1 MRVSTRTALLAA
13 VLVSTSLALIS
24 ASAIM
29 SASGIREEPTGKTF
43 GAWGVDLTS
52 RDLRTKAGDDF
63 FAHANGSWLAKTEI
77 PSDQASTS
85 TGRDVFNLTQDQL
98 RELIEASAAKPATP
112 TAAQIGGLYKSFMD
126 EAGVEALDA
135 KPLASELAAVQAV
148 SSKPDFVRLMGKTAS
163 NFGSSVFGL
172 GVYADAKK
180 PMSTLYLGQ
189 AGLGMPDRDYYLTDG
204 FKDKKDAYQA
214 YIARTFT
221 LIKDAAPDEK
231 ARAVLAFE
239 TEIAKA
245 SWAAAERRDI
255 DKLYNPMTVDALQ
268 KFAPAIEWRAYLDA
282 AGLSGLQ
289 AVVVTETTAV
299 QKIAQIVADTPL
311 DTLKAWETFHLV
323 DGASPYLSK
332 RFVDSQFEFAGK
344 ALSGT
349 PAQRPRWKRGVSL
362 IDERLGEAVG
372 KEYVAKYF
380 PPASK
385 VKMDLLVANLKMAMA
400 ARIRNST
407 WMSAPTKAQA
417 LEKLAKMGVMVGY
430 PTKWRDYSKLKIDPA
445 DLYGNLARSIVFE
458 TAYQFNKIG
467 KAVDK
472 AEWGMTPQTVDAYN
486 GGLENKIVFPAGIL
500 QPPFFNPDAD
510 PAVNYG
516 AIGAVIGHEITHGF
530 DDQGRKIDATGA
542 LRDWWTPED
551 AKRFVAESEK
561 LAGQY
566 DTYEGVPGAR
576 INGKLTLGEN
586 IADLG
591 GLLVAIDAY
600 HASLGGK
607 PAPVID
613 GLTGDQ
619 RLFLGYAQ
627 SWRGKTRDDALR
639 AQMAS
644 DPHSPRK
651 FRVVG
656 ATRNVDSWYQS
667 FDVTANDKYFL
678 KPEDRAR
685 VW

>member
-1 MRVSTRTALLAA
+1 M
-13 VLVSTSLALIS
+13 IS
-24 ASAIM
+24 AW
-29 SASGIREEPTGKTF
+29 GIPAEPTGKAF

-52 RDLRTKAGDDF
+52 RDMRTKAGDDF
-63 FAHANGSWLAKTEI
+63 FVYANGSWLAKTEI
-77 PSDQASTS
+77 PSDQSSTS
-85 TGRDVFNLTQDQL
+85 AGRDVFNLTQDQL
-98 RELIEASAAKPATP
+98 RELIEASAAKPSTP
-112 TAAQIGGLYKSFMD
+112 TSAQIGGLYQSFMD

-135 KPLASELAAVQAV
+135 KPLASDLAAVQSV
-148 SSKPDFVRLMGKTAS
+148 SSKQEFVRFMGKTAD
-163 NFGSSVFGL
+163 NFGSSVFGVA
-172 GVYADAKK
+172 VYADAKK
-180 PMSTLYLGQ
+180 PISALFLGQ
-189 AGLGMPDRDYYLTDG
+189 AGLGMPDRDYYLTDA
-204 FKDKKDAYQA
+204 FKDKKAAYEA

-221 LIKDAAPDEK
+221 LIKSSTDLAPEVN
-231 ARAVLAFE
+231 AEAVLAFE

-245 SWAAAERRDI
+245 SWPVAERRDI
-255 DKLYNPMTVDALQ
+255 DKLYNPMTVEALQ
-268 KFAPAIEWRAYLDA
+268 KYAPAIDWRAYLDA
-282 AGLSGLQ
+282 AGLTGLQ
-289 AVVVTETTAV
+289 SVVVMETTAV
-299 QKIAQIVADTPL
+299 QKIAQLVADTPL
-311 DTLKAWETFHLV
+311 ETLKAWETFHYV

-362 IDERLGEAVG
+362 IDERIGEAVG

-385 VKMDLLVANLKMAMA
+385 VKMDALVVNLKAAMA
-400 ARIRNST
+400 ARIRNSS
-407 WMSAPTKAQA
+407 WMSAQTKEQA
-417 LEKLAKMGVMVGY
+417 LDKLSKMAVMVGY
-430 PTKWRDYSKLKIDPA
+430 PAKWRDYSKLKIDPT

-458 TAYQFNKIG
+458 AAYQFDKIG
-467 KAVDK
+467 KPVDK
-472 AEWGMTPQTVDAYN
+472 DEWGMTPQTVDAYN

-500 QPPFFNPDAD
+500 QAPFFNPDAD
-510 PAVNYG
+510 AAVNYG

-551 AKRFVAESEK
+551 AKRFVAESDK
-561 LAGQY
+561 LAAQF
-566 DTYEGVPGAR
+566 DAYEGVPGTH

-607 PAPVID
+607 PAPIID

-627 SWRGKTRDDALR
+627 SWRGKARDDALR
-639 AQMAS
+639 VQMAS

-651 FRVVG
+651 FRVIG
-656 ATRNVDSWYQS
+656 ATRNVDNWYQS
-667 FDVTANDKYFL
+667 FEVAASDKYYL

>member
-1 MRVSTRTALLAA
+1 MRRSTGAASLAA
-13 VLVSTSLALIS
+13 VLVSTSVVLLS
-24 ASAIM
+24 ASR
-29 SASGIREEPTGKTF
+29 IREEPTGKAF
-43 GAWGVDLTS
+43 GAWGFDLTS
-52 RDLRTKAGDDF
+52 RDLRTRAGDDF
-63 FAHANGSWLAKTEI
+63 FNYANGSWLARTEI
-77 PSDQASTS
+77 PSDQSSTS
-85 TGRDVFNLTQDQL
+85 AGRDVFNLTQDQL
-98 RELIEASAAKPATP
+98 RELIEASASKPLTP
-112 TAAQIGGLYKSFMD
+112 TAAQIGGLYTSFMD
-126 EAGVEALDA
+126 EAGVESADA
-135 KPLASELAAVQAV
+135 KPLASDLAAIQAV
-148 SSKPDFVRLMGKTAS
+148 SSKPEFLKLMAATAA
-163 NFGSSVFGL
+163 NFGSSTFGL

-180 PMSTLYLGQ
+180 PVSTLYLGQ

-204 FKDKKDAYQA
+204 FKAKKDAYQA
-214 YIARTFT
+214 YVARTFT
-221 LIKDAAPDEK
+221 LLNDAAADTK
-231 ARAVLAFE
+231 AKSVLAFE
-239 TEIAKA
+239 TEIAQA

-255 DKLYNPMTVDALQ
+255 DKVYNPMTVEALQ
-268 KFAPAIEWRAYLDA
+268 KYAPSVDWRAYLDA
-282 AGLSGLQ
+282 SGLSTVQ
-289 AVVVTETTAV
+289 ALVVTENTAV
-299 QKIAQIVADTPL
+299 QKIAQIFADTPL
-311 DTLKAWETFHLV
+311 ETLKAWETFHFV

-349 PAQRPRWKRGVSL
+349 PEQRPRWKRGVSL
-362 IDERLGEAVG
+362 IDDHLGEAVG
-372 KEYVAKYF
+372 QEYVAKYF

-385 VKMDLLVANLKMAMA
+385 VKMDALVANLKTAMA
-400 ARIRNST
+400 ARIRAAT
-407 WMSAPTKAQA
+407 WMSAQTKEQA
-417 LEKLAKMGVMVGY
+417 LDKLSKMAVMVGY
-430 PTKWRDYSKLKIDPA
+430 PPKWRDYSKLKIEPS
-445 DLYGNLARSIVFE
+445 DLYGNLARSIAFE

-467 KAVDK
+467 KPVDK
-472 AEWGMTPQTVDAYN
+472 NEWAMTPQTVDAYN

-542 LRDWWTPED
+542 LRDWWTAED
-551 AKRFVAESEK
+551 AKRFVAESAR
-561 LAGQY
+561 LAAQY
-566 DTYEGVPGAR
+566 DAYEGVPGTH
-576 INGKLTLGEN
+576 INGRLTLGEN

-600 HASLGGK
+600 HASLDGK

-627 SWRGKTRDDALR
+627 SWRGKARDDALR

-651 FRVVG
+651 FRVIG
-656 ATRNVDSWYQS
+656 PTRNVDSWYQS
-667 FDVTANDKYFL
+667 FDVTTNDKYFL
-678 KPEDRAR
+678 KPEDRVR